1 MKWPGII
8 INLMILSWNIA
19 KEANIKQ
26 GSQFHKLS
34 VLKIHWIYLKFL
46 KEILKFDPAGFREAG
61 VEIFIV
67 WAKEL
72 VKRELVNKDTF
83 SF

>member
-19 KEANIKQ
+19 KGANIKQ

-34 VLKIHWIYLKFL
+34 VMKFHWIYLKFL
-46 KEILKFDPAGFREAG
+46 KEILTFDPAGFREAG
-61 VEIFIV
+61 AEIFIG

-72 VKRELVNKDTF
+72 IKILIKIN
-83 SF
+83 